1 MKIITYKNDL
11 PDNFG
16 TPESIAI
23 DSETMGLNPF
33 RDRLCVVQLSTGDGV
48 GHLVKFDNVKPLH
61 APNLCKLLSNEK
73 VLKIFHFGRFDIA
86 MIKQHL
92 GITCRP
98 VYCTKIASKLIRTY
112 TNKHSLRELCSLYAK
127 VDLSKQEQTSD
138 WGTETLTE
146 SQGIYA
152 ANDVLYLHKIKKE
165 MDLLLKRE
173 NRQEIAQQLFNFLP
187 TVAELDLLRHEV
199 GDIFAHN

>member
-1 MKIITYKNDL
+1 MKVFTYKNDL

-48 GHLVKFDNVKPLH
+48 AHLVKFDNSKPLK
-61 APNLCKLLSNEK
+61 APNLCKLLTNEK
-73 VLKIFHFGRFDIA
+73 VLKIFHFGRFDIT

-92 GITCRP
+92 GVLCQP

-112 TNKHSLRELCSLYAK
+112 TNKHSLRELCSLYAN

-138 WGTETLTE
+138 WGAEALTK
-146 SQGIYA
+146 SQGSYA
-152 ANDVLYLHKIKKE
+152 ANDVLHLHNIKKE
-165 MDLLLKRE
+165 LDLILKRE
-173 NRQEIAQQLFNFLP
+173 NRQDLAQQCFNFLP
-187 TVAELDLLRHEV
+187 IVAELDLLQWEV